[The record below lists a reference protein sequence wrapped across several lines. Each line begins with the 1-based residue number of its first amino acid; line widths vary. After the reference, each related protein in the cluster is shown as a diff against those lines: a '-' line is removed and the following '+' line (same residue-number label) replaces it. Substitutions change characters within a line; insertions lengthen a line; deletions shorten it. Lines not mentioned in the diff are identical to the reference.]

1 MLQLWRN
8 SAALNDLRRESCELD
23 TALGGPVAFAPDGKH
38 AVLCKFARDK
48 RYLTYW
54 NIAGSKEIR
63 QIGDD
68 SLWPAEVGFC
78 GEDKVV
84 CRSREGRLVCWNTKG
99 EQLWETKSTTLKD
112 LRFLVFSNDG
122 KLGLA
127 AAYGALFVHGELGPA
142 IIDSAESTYSVRIW
156 NLEKGTATILPAPTL
171 PEGLQKTRE
180 QK

>member
-1 MLQLWRN
+1 MVNSNKDLWPGRTGLVQKGPARRPAVQNGQENAWSRNSTARIGGSSALRTMLQLWRN

-99 EQLWETKSTTLKD
+99 EQLWETKST
-112 LRFLVFSNDG
+112 
-122 KLGLA
+122 
-127 AAYGALFVHGELGPA
+127 
-142 IIDSAESTYSVRIW
+142 
-156 NLEKGTATILPAPTL
+156 NL
-171 PEGLQKTRE
+171 QD
-180 QK
+180 